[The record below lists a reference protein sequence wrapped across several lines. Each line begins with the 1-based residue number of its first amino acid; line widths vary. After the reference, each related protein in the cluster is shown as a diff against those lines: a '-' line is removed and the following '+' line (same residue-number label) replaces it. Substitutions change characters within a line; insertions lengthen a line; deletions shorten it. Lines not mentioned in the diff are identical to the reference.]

1 MATFKTQSFAQR
13 LSSLKTTFSKTIQS
27 SEQLINEMNTDINQ
41 KNIQITKLEEEK
53 KVHRITHDI
62 ITPQL
67 VPGISQVT
75 EFYSQWCR

>member
-1 MATFKTQSFAQR
+1 MVTFKTQSFAQR

-53 KVHRITHDI
+53 KVVEDTRN
-62 ITPQL
+62 Q
-67 VPGISQVT
+67 T
-75 EFYSQWCR
+75 ETFVNNLKKLIGE

>member
-13 LSSLKTTFSKTIQS
+13 LGSLKANFSKTIQS

-53 KVHRITHDI
+53 KVVEDTRN
-62 ITPQL
+62 Q
-67 VPGISQVT
+67 T
-75 EFYSQWCR
+75 ETFVNNLKKLIGE

>member
-13 LSSLKTTFSKTIQS
+13 LGSLKANFSKTIQS

-53 KVHRITHDI
+53 KVVEDTRN
-62 ITPQL
+62 Q
-67 VPGISQVT
+67 T
-75 EFYSQWCR
+75 ETFVNNLKKLIGEY